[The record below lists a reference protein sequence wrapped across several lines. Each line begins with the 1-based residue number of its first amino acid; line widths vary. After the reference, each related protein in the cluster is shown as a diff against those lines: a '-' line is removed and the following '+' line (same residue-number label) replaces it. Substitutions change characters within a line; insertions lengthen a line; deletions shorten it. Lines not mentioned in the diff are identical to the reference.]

1 MLLCLLQCSSLI
13 FPLLKFPVNHF
24 ITVWD
29 NETEFHFPHH
39 KVSTTPWIWTL
50 FTPKETLPNHASWQ
64 RQKAVHVG
72 VLQPCCLRDKQKAPL
87 NKAAL
92 ALTTQLLEPQYG
104 QILIRHNYAN
114 SCICIQHLKETYR
127 EPSRSLLDVTQPERE
142 PQCFP
147 QKIKLTDWWDSRLS
161 QPGEEGKKQRLV

>member
-1 MLLCLLQCSSLI
+1 MLLCLLKCSSLI

-87 NKAAL
+87 NKTAL

-114 SCICIQHLKETYR
+114 SCICIQHLEESYR

>member
-1 MLLCLLQCSSLI
+1 MRLSSTFHITKCLPLHESELSL
-13 FPLLKFPVNHF
+13 PQKKLSL
-24 ITVWD
+24 TMRQ
-29 NETEFHFPHH
+29 
-39 KVSTTPWIWTL
+39 
-50 FTPKETLPNHASWQ
+50 WQ

-87 NKAAL
+87 NKTAL

-114 SCICIQHLKETYR
+114 SCICIQHLEETYR